1 MMTPNSAATPPRAMN
16 PIMLATEIAWP
27 SPQINQ
33 KPPTNA
39 KGKLSRMMDT
49 SLSRRNTI
57 QMTRKIIANAAG
69 TTHCRRANARCRYSY
84 CPDQARP

>member
-1 MMTPNSAATPPRAMN
+1 MTQVQQHDDAELSRNATRAMN

-57 QMTRKIIANAAG
+57 QMTGR
-69 TTHCRRANARCRYSY
+69 
-84 CPDQARP
+84 